1 MHADASRLNRS
12 IHARSE
18 IDESEHT
25 SEEQDETDSCHV
37 DDFGYKF
44 NLETVDNRPTETNT
58 DDTEEKDQSSTEATE
73 TEPSA
78 NDTAAP
84 ASETEAPASQDSDAD
99 PLAPTET
106 KTIRPKFRS
115 DDPIYWYGILVPP
128 SLRAAQKSFTD
139 GIQTQ
144 VPDLADTIVEMRAF
158 EQKITLVRRKLGIE
172 DSEQASGDEE

>member
-1 MHADASRLNRS
+1 M
-12 IHARSE
+12 
-18 IDESEHT
+18 
-25 SEEQDETDSCHV
+25 

-144 VPDLADTIVEMRAF
+144 VPDLAGTIVEMRAF